1 MIFYTSQK
9 GDTRIYKQS
18 GDEYKLIYRTINN
31 LFKFYCK
38 NDLIIFMEN
47 NILKVLDLYDN
58 LLIDEFCVE
67 NSAVD
72 YMIL

>member
-1 MIFYTSQK
+1 MHLKIS
-9 GDTRIYKQS
+9 I
-18 GDEYKLIYRTINN
+18 TINN

-47 NILKVLDLYDN
+47 NILKVLDLHDN